1 MKPEKKMAKE
11 IPHIFVILFFV
22 IVAATIATYIIPAGQ
37 YARVLDETIGKT
49 VIDPSSFKYIPNT
62 PVGPFA
68 MFVAIELGLIEAAN
82 ITFMIFA
89 AFSCLYLME
98 KTGAIDASIAM
109 MVNKTRRHPKYATA
123 IIVILMIILSVWG
136 STGTLSYEEIIAF
149 TPIFVALSIALGYDA
164 LVGVAISVIP
174 VGVGFAS
181 ATVNPFTIG
190 VAQTIA
196 ELPLFSG
203 LGYRCVILAVMT
215 AYTILYVLWYARRIK
230 KDPSKSLVSNVDYS
244 DFTFDEE
251 RLSTPFTLERK
262 LSMLVLCIG
271 VAAMGY
277 GLIFLKWYI
286 NQVAAIFIIVSI
298 VVGIIN
304 HWSANKIADT
314 LCEGLSRGVLAAM
327 IVGIARG
334 ILVVISQGN
343 ILDTIIHACVKFL
356 EQLSLHVSAIGML
369 FFQNLL
375 NFIVPSGSGQA
386 SVSMPFIIPI
396 ADLIDKEDIAVSM
409 THGGYIK
416 RIPVSEYRS
425 QRRGGMGVTAHKA
438 KEDDFVEHIFV
449 SNTHQD
455 LMFFTNLGKVFTMKG
470 YEIPEASKTSRG
482 RAIINLLQLV
492 PGEKVQ
498 TVLPLPEE
506 REGRFLMLATRNGL
520 IKKTPLSEFESI
532 KRNGKIAIKFVDDDE
547 LIEAVLTGGNDELI
561 MASDEGYCIH
571 FNEKDIRPTG
581 RTAMGVKSMRLAEG
595 AHMVD
600 LAVVTDDCEILT
612 VTSHGYGKRSS
623 IADYPLQGRAGKG
636 VKAGVFNEKTG
647 GLAGLKVIPA
657 DTDIMMITDGGII
670 IRVQADEISKIG
682 RATQG
687 VRIMKLKDDSAKVVS
702 IALTPH
708 EEEEP
713 EVVETEGAETVE
725 TTETPAETATGET
738 PAEE

>member
-1 MKPEKKMAKE
+1 MVELLKKSADRQDAIDKLTARFLLSEKQAVAILEMRLQRLTGLEVEKINEELEQKRAEIAEYKRILGSEEAVKE
-11 IPHIFVILFFV
+11 I
-22 IVAATIATYIIPAGQ
+22 IV
-37 YARVLDETIGKT
+37 K
-49 VIDPSSFKYIPNT
+49 
-62 PVGPFA
+62 
-68 MFVAIELGLIEAAN
+68 ELTEIKDN
-82 ITFMIFA
+82 
-89 AFSCLYLME
+89 
-98 KTGAIDASIAM
+98 
-109 MVNKTRRHPKYATA
+109 YATPRR
-123 IIVILMIILSVWG
+123 SE
-136 STGTLSYEEIIAF
+136 LSY
-149 TPIFVALSIALGYDA
+149 
-164 LVGVAISVIP
+164 
-174 VGVGFAS
+174 
-181 ATVNPFTIG
+181 
-190 VAQTIA
+190 
-196 ELPLFSG
+196 
-203 LGYRCVILAVMT
+203 
-215 AYTILYVLWYARRIK
+215 
-230 KDPSKSLVSNVDYS
+230 DYS
-244 DFTFDEE
+244 E
-251 RLSTPFTLERK
+251 
-262 LSMLVLCIG
+262 
-271 VAAMGY
+271 
-277 GLIFLKWYI
+277 I
-286 NQVAAIFIIVSI
+286 N
-298 VVGIIN
+298 
-304 HWSANKIADT
+304 
-314 LCEGLSRGVLAAM
+314 
-327 IVGIARG
+327 
-334 ILVVISQGN
+334 
-343 ILDTIIHACVKFL
+343 
-356 EQLSLHVSAIGML
+356 
-369 FFQNLL
+369 
-375 NFIVPSGSGQA
+375 
-386 SVSMPFIIPI
+386 I

-498 TVLPLPEE
+498 TVLPLPED

-520 IKKTPLSEFESI
+520 IKKTPLSEFDSI

-571 FNEKDIRPTG
+571 FREQDIRPTG

-612 VTSHGYGKRSS
+612 VTSNGYGKRSS
-623 IADYPLQGRAGKG
+623 ISDYPLQGRAGKG

-657 DTDIMMITDGGII
+657 DTDVMMITDGGII
-670 IRVQADEISKIG
+670 IRVQADEISKLG

-687 VRIMKLKDDSAKVVS
+687 GRIMKLKDEGTKVVS

-713 EVVETEGAETVE
+713 ETVE
-725 TTETPAETATGET
+725 GETSETATEATTPAETTEPAASES